1 MLRIGWASREIT
13 PTRPAMIQGQMHRRI
28 GRSALDPIMV
38 TALALDAGTPAGT
51 AVFVSCDL
59 AAASQPLVAA
69 VREQLPARVPGLP
82 PDHVI
87 LHCTHTHTSLV
98 TEGWFYEYPGGDV
111 MTAAECEAWVA
122 ARAVDAIADAWQAR
136 TPRIIARAFGH
147 AVVGHNRHAAYFDGH
162 AEMYGRTNCDDFSH
176 FGGYEDHSVDVL
188 FTWNPDRTLAG
199 IALAIPCPS
208 QVDEHLEQFSADY
221 WHDVRLELRTRLGR
235 HLQVLPICSVAG
247 DQSPHFLVYGPQE
260 DEMRRRR
267 GVSER
272 QEIAIRVADA
282 VVRALDCTRPDASGD
297 CAFDHRVRRLDLP
310 PRRITRP
317 ERDTAQALYERASA
331 SGDTTSWWPARLRHV
346 VELFDG
352 IRQPDPVTAELH
364 ILRVGD
370 LAIATNP
377 FELFLDYGM
386 RIKARSTAPQTML
399 VQLAGRGFYLSSARA
414 VEGGGYGAMP
424 AVSVTGPEGGQ
435 QIVDET
441 VAVIGELFPVHR

>member
-1 MLRIGWASREIT
+1 MLKIGWASREIT

-38 TALALDAGTPAGT
+38 TALALDAGTPAGS
-51 AVFVSCDL
+51 AVFLSCDL
-59 AAASQPLVAA
+59 AGASRAIYDA
-69 VREQLPARVPGLP
+69 VRRQMPSRAPGLP

-98 TEGWFYEYPGGDV
+98 TEDWFYEYPGGDV
-111 MTAAECEAWVA
+111 MSPAECEAWVVS
-122 ARAVDAIADAWQAR
+122 RAVDAIADAWQAR
-136 TPRIIARAFGH
+136 TPRVIGRAFGH

-162 AEMYGRTNCDDFSH
+162 AEMYGITNRDDFSH
-176 FGGYEDHSVDVL
+176 FGGYEDHSVDML

-199 IALAIPCPS
+199 VAIAVPCPS

-221 WHDVRLELRTRLGR
+221 WHDVRIELRRRLGQ
-235 HLQVLPICSVAG
+235 HLQVLPICSAAG
-247 DQSPHFLVYGPQE
+247 DQSPHFLIYGPQE
-260 DEMRRRR
+260 AEMRQRR

-272 QEIAIRVADA
+272 QEIAIRIADA
-282 VVRALDCTRPDASGD
+282 VERALTCTKPDASAD
-297 CAFDHRVRRLDLP
+297 PPLAHRVRLVDLP
-310 PRRITRP
+310 PRTITRN
-317 ERDTAQALYERASA
+317 ERDIAQDLYERASA
-331 SGDTTSWWPARLRHV
+331 SGDTTSWWPARLRQV

-352 IRQPDPVTAELH
+352 VQQAGPVPVELH
-364 ILRVGD
+364 VLRVGD

-386 RIKARSTAPQTML
+386 RIKARSAAPQTML
-399 VQLAGRGFYLSSARA
+399 VQLAGRGFYLPSARA

-435 QIVDET
+435 KIVEQT
-441 VAVIGELFPVHR
+441 LTMIGELFPAKQ